1 MTEGLKQLR
10 EALRRVKHEAAS
22 LADAQVIALEALTQ
36 RPAAQAGAREAFES
50 VLIDGV
56 AYDVHAPVA
65 AELLRLHIE
74 LQALPTQLAQ
84 NDAFFVLDDEA
95 KAMIVNSHH
104 YTPADIRALIER
116 FKSFADPEQTDL
128 ADWDNLDWRGL
139 CNVTWRV
146 MMGLACDLSP
156 SATPEPV
163 GESRDRKADR
173 ARFTDPDF
181 NRWLDEAIT
190 ETGEHTVWDALKST
204 GDAYAGWRVRPDYTH
219 AAQPVPMTDDQVWH
233 SDGIMSANGIAG
245 FKLDAL
251 MRIVRAVEAHHGIT
265 AQAKKDGA

>member
-1 MTEGLKQLR
+1 MTQELTQLR

-36 RPAAQAGAREAFES
+36 RPAAQAVEREAFES

-104 YTPADIRALIER
+104 YTPENIRALIEQL
-116 FKSFADPEQTDL
+116 KSFADPTTTNQ
-128 ADWDNLDWRGL
+128 ADWDNLDWRGF
-139 CNVTWRV
+139 CNVLWRV
-146 MMGLACDLSP
+146 MMGLSCDLPTQPAAQAVEVDIKSRVSELIAEHGTLRADVEMLRAREKACSTVNEGECIALVRMGQELAEAMGLNPLTASP
-156 SATPEPV
+156 ADIV
-163 GESRDRKADR
+163 AAARKAM
-173 ARFTDPDF
+173 
-181 NRWLDEAIT
+181 
-190 ETGEHTVWDALKST
+190 
-204 GDAYAGWRVRPDYTH
+204 
-219 AAQPVPMTDDQVWH
+219 Q
-233 SDGIMSANGIAG
+233 
-245 FKLDAL
+245 
-251 MRIVRAVEAHHGIT
+251 
-265 AQAKKDGA
+265 